1 MKTTLATALLLA
13 GLLAAPGAEPAKKF
27 QRPGKTNYPGARKGA
42 YAAKK
47 AAAAQAAQKQANSTA
62 AVVPTSPA
70 NPYEL
75 AGPAKPQTQ
84 VDKLVFQKLQTLGIR
99 PAPICSDAV
108 FVRRAYLDLI
118 GTLPTGYEAREFI
131 LNKNPA
137 KRSGL
142 IDKLLVDDR
151 FASYWAMKWSDLLR
165 IKAEFPINLW
175 PNAVQAYHRW
185 ILTSIRDG
193 MPYDKF
199 ARELLTGSGSNFRV
213 PEANFYRAMQ
223 NREPSGIAQTV
234 ALTFMGVRAEKW
246 PAEKIDGMA
255 GFFSQIAYK
264 STGEWKEEIV
274 MFDPGMSTNNLWKS
288 AVFPDGKRAQ
298 LAQGNDPRLAF
309 TDWLVNPSNPWF
321 TKSIANRAWSWF
333 FGRGIIHEPDD
344 IRPDN
349 PPVNAQLLAY
359 LERELINSKYDL
371 RHLFKV
377 ILVSSTYQL
386 SSLTGAT
393 NAVAEANFAYYPMR
407 RIEAEV
413 LIDALNQITGT
424 SEKYSSAIPEPPTV
438 VPASERSIELADGS
452 ITSSFLE
459 LFGRPSRDTGYES
472 ERNNKPTAAQRLHL
486 LNSTHIQNKIESS
499 QMIRYQTGSD
509 KSPREIAM
517 GLYLGILSRFPTEKE
532 LKVAEAYAS
541 AENMSPRQAAVDLA
555 WALVNSAEFLC
566 RH

>member
-1 MKTTLATALLLA
+1 
-13 GLLAAPGAEPAKKF
+13 
-27 QRPGKTNYPGARKGA
+27 
-42 YAAKK
+42 
-47 AAAAQAAQKQANSTA
+47 
-62 AVVPTSPA
+62 
-70 NPYEL
+70 
-75 AGPAKPQTQ
+75 
-84 VDKLVFQKLQTLGIR
+84 
-99 PAPICSDAV
+99 
-108 FVRRAYLDLI
+108 
-118 GTLPTGYEAREFI
+118 
-131 LNKNPA
+131 
-137 KRSGL
+137 
-142 IDKLLVDDR
+142 
-151 FASYWAMKWSDLLR
+151 
-165 IKAEFPINLW
+165 
-175 PNAVQAYHRW
+175 
-185 ILTSIRDG
+185 
-193 MPYDKF
+193 
-199 ARELLTGSGSNFRV
+199 
-213 PEANFYRAMQ
+213 
-223 NREPSGIAQTV
+223 
-234 ALTFMGVRAEKW
+234 
-246 PAEKIDGMA
+246 
-255 GFFSQIAYK
+255 
-264 STGEWKEEIV
+264 
-274 MFDPGMSTNNLWKS
+274 
-288 AVFPDGKRAQ
+288 
-298 LAQGNDPRLAF
+298 
-309 TDWLVNPSNPWF
+309 
-321 TKSIANRAWSWF
+321 
-333 FGRGIIHEPDD
+333 
-344 IRPDN
+344 
-349 PPVNAQLLAY
+349 
-359 LERELINSKYDL
+359 
-371 RHLFKV
+371 V